1 MNTLNGLESVVLRWG
16 SATHTGA
23 RRALNEDH
31 FLADGFAFLVA
42 DGMGGHEAGDVASS
56 TAIDA
61 LLPLTAGIQ
70 DALEGDGAAGVERL
84 LATAHGRV
92 AAIVTE
98 PGKEAGTTVSG
109 VVLAEQDGVPYWL
122 VVNLGDS
129 RTYLLTDGELEQVS
143 VDHSEVQELFDAG
156 VITARETRT
165 HPRRHVVTRALGPG
179 APCAA
184 DFWYLPVGE
193 HDRVLVC
200 SDGLSGELD
209 DERIAQVLLEVPDAQ
224 SAADRL
230 VHEALAAGG
239 RDNITVVVV
248 DVTAA
253 GDDDGKRTAP
263 RGVLV
268 LTDEDTRPRADLV
281 TEGER

>member
-1 MNTLNGLESVVLRWG
+1 MNGLDSIVLRWG

-23 RRALNEDH
+23 RRSLNEDF

-42 DGMGGHEAGDVASS
+42 DGMGGHDAGEVASS
-56 TAIDA
+56 TAIDVLQPLSA
-61 LLPLTAGIQ
+61 GLPGAF
-70 DALEGDGAAGVERL
+70 EGDGAAGVERL
-84 LATAHGRV
+84 LAEAHVRV
-92 AAIVTE
+92 AAIATA

-122 VVNLGDS
+122 VLNVGDS

-143 VDHSEVQELFDAG
+143 VDHSEVQELVEAG
-156 VITARETRT
+156 VIAPAETRT

-179 APCAA
+179 VPSPA
-184 DFWYLPVGE
+184 DYWFVPVGE

-200 SDGLSGELD
+200 SDGLSGELED
-209 DERIAQVLLEVPDAQ
+209 AQIERVLLEVPDAQ
-224 SAADRL
+224 AAADRL
-230 VHEALAAGG
+230 VCEALAAGG

-248 DVTAA
+248 DVSTAV
-253 GDDDGKRTAP
+253 DDAEHTAP

-268 LTDEDTRPRADLV
+268 LTDEDTRPRNDVL
-281 TEGER
+281 TGGER

>member
-1 MNTLNGLESVVLRWG
+1 MSGLDTVALRWG

-23 RRALNEDH
+23 RRRLNEDF

-42 DGMGGHEAGDVASS
+42 DGMGGHEAGEVASS
-56 TAIDA
+56 TAIAA
-61 LLPLTAGIQ
+61 LAPLRAGIQ
-70 DALEGDGAAGVERL
+70 DALEGGGATGVERL
-84 LATAHGRV
+84 LADAHARV
-92 AAIVTE
+92 AAIATA

-143 VDHSEVQELFDAG
+143 VDHSEVQELVEAG
-156 VITARETRT
+156 LITPHETRT

-179 APCAA
+179 APTPA
-184 DFWYLPVGE
+184 DFWFVPVGE

-200 SDGLSGELD
+200 SDGLTGELD
-209 DERIAQVLLEVPDAQ
+209 DARIARVLLDEADAQ
-224 SAADRL
+224 AAADRL
-230 VHEALAAGG
+230 VGEALAAGG

-248 DVTAA
+248 DVATAGE
-253 GDDDGKRTAP
+253 GDAARTAP
-263 RGVLV
+263 HRVVG
-268 LTDEDTRPRADLV
+268 LTDEDTRPRGAVL
-281 TEGER
+281 TGGER